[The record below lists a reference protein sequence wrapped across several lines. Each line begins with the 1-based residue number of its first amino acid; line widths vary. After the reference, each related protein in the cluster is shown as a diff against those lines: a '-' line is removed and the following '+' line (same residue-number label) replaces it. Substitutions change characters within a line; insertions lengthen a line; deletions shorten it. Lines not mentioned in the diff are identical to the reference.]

1 MHALL
6 QLLGKKGLALLS
18 LESRES
24 DGFVILHFLTSSAIQ
39 IVINHVLNGLMQ
51 VAGIMCLLPFLSLSC
66 GGNWHL
72 KHSNQVGPVTSLDTA
87 NGQHTHTHTE
97 CSIAH

>member
-1 MHALL
+1 MYACIVL

-39 IVINHVLNGLMQ
+39 IVIDHVLNGLMQ
-51 VAGIMCLLPFLSLSC
+51 VADIMCLLPFCLSWWQLAFEAFKPS
-66 GGNWHL
+66 GTSHL
-72 KHSNQVGPVTSLDTA
+72 TGHG
-87 NGQHTHTHTE
+87 
-97 CSIAH
+97 